1 MQKQTVHL
9 GFGKGKPGKA
19 ITNLTPD
26 EIEFLKRIYDGASTY
41 ATNAA
46 LCTTTA
52 QKIASAL
59 PKQDKMVRDGI
70 EALVRENCATPENI
84 FAIVAGA
91 YKIASAGDEETPATP
106 ITHELL
112 QAVIKTPPATS
123 KEITSEW
130 LHSQLEQSYTPTSTM
145 HSDFYKL
152 AIYTEVLKETVGAVG
167 LVKFMRYVHV
177 LVQDALEKGNKAVK

>member
-1 MQKQTVHL
+1 MNIAYI
-9 GFGKGKPGKA
+9 GFGNGKPGKA
-19 ITNLTPD
+19 ISNLTPEELD
-26 EIEFLKRIYDGASTY
+26 FLNRIYTRATPY
-41 ATNAA
+41 ATNAS
-46 LCTTTA
+46 LCTTTP
-52 QKIASAL
+52 QKIAAAL
-59 PKQDKMVRDGI
+59 PKEDKMVRDGI
-70 EALVRENCATPENI
+70 EELVREKRATAENI

-106 ITHELL
+106 FIHELL

-130 LHSQLEQSYTPTSTM
+130 LHSQLEDLYTPASTM

-152 AIYTEVLKETVGAVG
+152 DIYTVLKETIGAVG

-177 LVQDALEKGNKAVK
+177 LVHDALEKANQMPA